1 MSRVSC
7 LPILLT
13 LTSPWCRA
21 QSHPVQSHPAQS
33 HPTWWSYASPE
44 ATALVGINWENLQH
58 SPFAEAVQAE
68 LSSGGSLGFP
78 DLDCLK
84 QARQIL
90 ISSPELLAVEAGTFP
105 AATLRAQALAHDFR
119 PAIYKSVPL
128 WLAPAGEPGVAAI
141 SEQLVLVGAREAL
154 EAAIDR
160 AGPGGVVHDAQRLS
174 SLLPRAARFSHA
186 DLWVVSSQLPDPLAS
201 LFVPLEVQA
210 GGFDGSVSLR
220 DGLDLEASLEAG
232 SYEAAVALAKDLR
245 ISTASLPAIAQGLKI
260 GVEEGS
266 VMFWL
271 RATKEDLAASLRAA
285 PKPVVPEA
293 AAKPAA
299 PPPAVPKPP
308 ERQVIRIL
316 GLDDGPREI
325 PFPDR

>member
-1 MSRVSC
+1 ML
-7 LPILLT
+7 LPLM
-13 LTSPWCRA
+13 SPWCRA
-21 QSHPVQSHPAQS
+21 QSHPVQAYPAQS

-90 ISSPELLAVEAGTFP
+90 ISSPELLAAEAGTFP
-105 AATLRAQALAHDFR
+105 AATLRAQALAHGFR
-119 PAIYKSVPL
+119 PATYKTVPL
-128 WLAPAGEPGVAAI
+128 WLAPAGALSVAAI
-141 SEQLVLVGAREAL
+141 SEQLVLLGARKTL
-154 EAAIDR
+154 ETAIDR
-160 AGPGGVVHDAQRLS
+160 AVSVASAVRDVPRNS
-174 SLLPRAARFSHA
+174 PLLPRAARFSQHA
-186 DLWVVSSQLPDPLAS
+186 DLWVVSNQLPDPLAS

-210 GGFDGSVSLR
+210 GGFDGSVSVR
-220 DGLDLEASLEAG
+220 DGLNLEASLEAG

-245 ISTASLPAIAQGLKI
+245 GSAASLPAVAQGLKI
-260 GVEEGS
+260 GVEEGR
-266 VMFWL
+266 VVFWL
-271 RATKEDLAASLRAA
+271 SATKEDLAASLRAA
-285 PKPVVPEA
+285 PEPPAPE
-293 AAKPAA
+293 A
-299 PPPAVPKPP
+299 PPPVAPKPP

-316 GLDDGPREI
+316 GLEDGPREI